1 MALNDLKNQ
10 NIQDTYQKVVQT
22 DGTNLAD
29 GTGSLLPISF
39 NGNKIITT
47 NDLEVSGVFKIPG
60 FSNVSSSLAAA
71 VAGGDNLGNHTATQA
86 INLDGN
92 AIFGITDITATGNII
107 TNGNISASGDITGL
121 NIIGSIDGGNF

>member
-1 MALNDLKNQ
+1 MALNDLTDQ

-39 NGNKIITT
+39 NGDKITT
-47 NDLEVSGVFKIPG
+47 TDDFEVSGVFKIPG
-60 FSNVSSSLAAA
+60 FNNVSSSLAAA

-92 AIFGITDITATGNII
+92 AIFGITNITATGNII

>member
-1 MALNDLKNQ
+1 MALNDLTGQ

-39 NGNKIITT
+39 NGDKITT
-47 NDLEVSGVFKIPG
+47 TDDFEVSGVFKIPG

>member
-1 MALNDLKNQ
+1 MALNDLTGQ
-10 NIQDTYQKVVQT
+10 NIQDTYHKVVQT

-39 NGNKIITT
+39 NGDKTITT
-47 NDLEVSGVFKIPG
+47 SGLDVGGVFKIPG
-60 FSNVSSSLAAA
+60 FNNVSSSLAAA

-92 AIFGITDITATGNII
+92 AIFGITNITAT
-107 TNGNISASGDITGL
+107 GNISASGDIIGL

>member
-1 MALNDLKNQ
+1 MALNDLTGQ